1 MPRLSDEQVYAAIQ
15 AAEADSI
22 GPESTEVASDRA
34 DAIDRY
40 LGKPYGDE
48 LTGRSQVISRD
59 VSDVVE
65 GVLANVLKPF
75 VAGDEI
81 VRFDP
86 RGPEDEDA
94 AQQETDYVNFIA
106 LERNNGFL
114 VLNAAVKDAL
124 LLRNGYVKCGWR
136 VRQDVIL
143 ETYKGQTD
151 DELALLMQDPDI
163 KVVEHSEYPDLYA
176 APPPQQPSPAGV
188 SPGMTPGGGMG
199 PPPML
204 HDVTVQRTRPTEY
217 VEIKPV
223 PPDEIRVSQ
232 RATGP
237 CLQDCDFVQHRT
249 RVSLSY
255 LREMGYKVKDDIEDD
270 DDSSGGLE
278 DSARQRV
285 GTGAFA
291 TWEDP
296 TADPSRRMVLYK
308 ETYIRVDKDGDG
320 IAELRRVCHV
330 GNTFLYD
337 KEHDLVELACGT
349 SVLMPHKHLGISV
362 YDLIKDLAQIKTVLL
377 RSYLDNRYL
386 QNNVEKIVNIDA
398 FPSLDDFLTSRPGGI
413 KRAALG
419 PNGNVTAHVMPL
431 VVPDTGAGALQ
442 ALEYLD
448 TVRENRTGYTK
459 TAQGLDSESLASDTY
474 RGQMLQMNQSQMR
487 LEMIARTIAETLVRD
502 LFRIVHALTL
512 KHARKAE
519 VVRLRNK
526 WVTVDPRQ
534 WVRRTDLSISVGLG
548 ANTGQQQIQNL
559 MLIGQSQQQAMP
571 LGLVTPLNIY
581 NTLSK
586 LAVAA
591 GFKNAEE
598 FYTPPQ
604 QRPKIDPQT
613 GQPVIGQDG
622 KPEME
627 SAPPPQQ
634 PTPEEK
640 VAQIKAQSD
649 QQITK
654 MKMQGEGQLEGMRVE
669 KQQAVELAQAQADVA
684 TQQHKVETERQLELQ
699 KFQMQL
705 QADELRHQREQETQV
720 QLANIRAANALE
732 IERVRT
738 GVERGDIVLQQE
750 LIDAGQQAAAN
761 ALNAVRELGAS
772 LMQVIS
778 GPKEIVRGPDG
789 RAIGIKS
796 ANGATQKVARGPD
809 GRVTGLQ

>member
-143 ETYKGQTD
+143 ESYKGQTD
-151 DELALLMQDPDI
+151 DELALLMQDRDV
-163 KVVEHSEYPDLYA
+163 KVVEHSEYPDPYA
-176 APPPQQPSPAGV
+176 QVAPASPVASGGPLLPQAQPGLPALA
-188 SPGMTPGGGMG
+188 
-199 PPPML
+199 ML
-204 HDVTVQRTRPTEY
+204 HDVTVQRARPTEY

-223 PPDEIRVSQ
+223 PPDEIRISQ

-386 QNNVEKIVNIDA
+386 QNNAEKVIDIDKVPA
-398 FPSLDDFLTSRPGGI
+398 LDDFLKSVAGGV
-413 KRAALG
+413 KRVIG
-419 PNGNVTAHVMPL
+419 NPNEVVMPL

-604 QRPKIDPQT
+604 QQPKIDPQT

-634 PTPEEK
+634 PSPEEK

-649 QQITK
+649 QTIA
-654 MKMQGEGQLEGMRVE
+654 QGKAQFEQQVE
-669 KQQAVELAQAQADVA
+669 MARAAAQKEIELAQAQADVA
-684 TQQHKVETERQLELQ
+684 TQQHKAELARQLEVE
-699 KFQMQL
+699 KFQMQM
-705 QADELRHQREQETQV
+705 QADAAKHEREQQTQIMV
-720 QLANIRAANALE
+720 ANIRAANALE
-732 IERVRT
+732 IERLKQ
-738 GVERGDIVLQQE
+738 GVGDGVAVLQQE
-750 LIDAGQQAAAN
+750 LREAYGGAAEKIIAALENVVGQVQNMA
-761 ALNAVRELGAS
+761 
-772 LMQVIS
+772 